1 MASLESTHH
10 YSRKYEVFTL
20 TQTCEILM
28 NNNLLLGNFHCIT
41 VVYRYVVT
49 KIKVIYSENVE
60 LAVSKNC
67 DRLFSLMAPF

>member
-10 YSRKYEVFTL
+10 YPRKYEVFTL

-41 VVYRYVVT
+41 VVYRYVLT
-49 KIKVIYSENVE
+49 KIKKYCKI
-60 LAVSKNC
+60 
-67 DRLFSLMAPF
+67 RLYTVKMLS